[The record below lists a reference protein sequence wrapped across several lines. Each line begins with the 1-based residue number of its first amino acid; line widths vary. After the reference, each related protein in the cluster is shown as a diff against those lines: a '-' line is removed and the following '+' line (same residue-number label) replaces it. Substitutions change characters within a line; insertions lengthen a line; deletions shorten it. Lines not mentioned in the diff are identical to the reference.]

1 MVSKHYFEAYFVE
14 KQAKKKISIFDQ
26 SQGLTPLKN
35 ICIGR
40 LGKMVIFQSRYACF
54 LTGLSANI
62 ISRPILLK
70 TKQRGKF
77 QFLTKVRG

>member
-1 MVSKHYFEAYFVE
+1 MVSKYYFKAYFVE
-14 KQAKKKISIFDQ
+14 KQAKKIISIFDQ
-26 SQGLTPLKN
+26 SDGLTPLRN

-40 LGKMVIFQSRYACF
+40 LGKMHIFQSRKACF

-77 QFLTKVRG
+77 RFLTKVMG